1 MPDVAENKDLLV
13 ALVGKMHTGKST
25 MADALVRECGFTRL
39 AFADPLK
46 EVSAIM
52 LTSFLSYMNDQTLR
66 RPDWWEV
73 TPQSINAMKG
83 DPAIRK
89 LLQLVGTELGRDWYG
104 PDTIWI
110 DLFEKRLRQL
120 QGESDKVRIVIDD
133 CRFPNEAEA
142 LKAMGFTIFRLHR
155 NEDERLESIQAALL
169 KQKPELLED
178 RQALNDAMEAMANH
192 PSEREVDNINA
203 DFGIRGL
210 NVEHL
215 QKFIAPNLV
224 YGLLEAKRPMNV

>member
-46 EVSAIM
+46 EVSAQM
-52 LTSFLSYMNDQTLR
+52 LTVFLSYMNDQTLR
-66 RPDWWEV
+66 RPEWWSV
-73 TPQSINAMKG
+73 TVEMLNKQKG

-110 DLFEKRLRQL
+110 DLFRKRLHEKQTYE
-120 QGESDKVRIVIDD
+120 GTVRVVIDD
-133 CRFPNEAEA
+133 CRFPNEADA
-142 LKAMGFTIFRLHR
+142 LKAMGFTIFRM
-155 NEDERLESIQAALL
+155 ERPELDRQQSIKNSLIA
-169 KQKPELLED
+169 QKPELATNDLWLIEALET
-178 RQALNDAMEAMANH
+178 MANH
-192 PSEREVDNINA
+192 PSESQVDQIHA
-203 DFGIRGL
+203 DYSI
-210 NVEHL
+210 
-215 QKFIAPNLV
+215 
-224 YGLLEAKRPMNV
+224 YGEDVDELRNKAITLTQFMKETKLYG